1 MPFNFAPTEVMTL
14 GKLGVGSV
22 RPMNVG
28 DFYTQPPNQF
38 LNPPRTTPGF
48 PQNLARQTLNGLG
61 RFRRIA
67 LGDLPA
73 AVPAALTAQSADPTA
88 SSALPSGPL
97 PKSLPGDNYLAT
109 HGTLRPLSTTV
120 QMDWSPATLVAAGT
134 IATASS
140 LVSLYHGYKRNNSL
154 GWGLLWCLFGATF
167 PLITPTVALAQGYAV
182 RRGR

>member
-14 GKLGVGSV
+14 GKLSSV
-22 RPMNVG
+22 RPMRAG

-38 LNPPRTTPGF
+38 LNPPRTTPAF

-67 LGDLPA
+67 LGDLPTD
-73 AVPAALTAQSADPTA
+73 VPAALTTQSADPTVA
-88 SSALPSGPL
+88 SSIP
-97 PKSLPGDNYLAT
+97 
-109 HGTLRPLSTTV
+109 STTV
-120 QMDWSPATLVAAGT
+120 IQHPASRGMEWSPATLVAAGT

-154 GWGLLWCLFGATF
+154 GWGLLWGLFGATF

-182 RRGR
+182 RKGRR

>member
-1 MPFNFAPTEVMTL
+1 VPFNFAPTEVMTL
-14 GKLGVGSV
+14 GKLGMGSV

-73 AVPAALTAQSADPTA
+73 ASPAALTNQSADPTV
-88 SSALPSGPL
+88 SSNV
-97 PKSLPGDNYLAT
+97 PGTTPGVVT
-109 HGTLRPLSTTV
+109 HVVVDR
-120 QMDWSPATLVAAGT
+120 MDWSPATLVVAGT

-154 GWGLLWCLFGATF
+154 GWGLLWGLFGATF

-182 RRGR
+182 RRGRR